1 MRGGEASAFPPWTPT
16 GLLSDT
22 VLRSRARARGK
33 ASLVATSP
41 EGASLPRG
49 TAWRRRGFRLSLH
62 TSLKGLERH
71 TSRSV
76 TRQAPLREQRV
87 SLCCG
92 LSTGGALSTRCR
104 LGPQARCPGP
114 HRRSEPP
121 AAAVPSDPAA
131 QCQGGGGLSPHLT
144 PYIEDLS
151 GILVTD
157 ASLPLVHW
165 MSGEHGP
172 RSASRGKAAAARSEP
187 LFVRQLRSQ
196 QVRPRAPPPPGL
208 SRGGAYATHPHGAAG
223 GAKRRRVLCPAG
235 WRTARRPRAP
245 GVPAAHEALR
255 TLRQGDAN
263 HWVHSLSVTENL
275 DCLPR

>member
-41 EGASLPRG
+41 EGASLPCG

-104 LGPQARCPGP
+104 LRPR
-114 HRRSEPP
+114 P
-121 AAAVPSDPAA
+121 ASPAAVPTPPTRT
-131 QCQGGGGLSPHLT
+131 GPLEGLSAAVCCARQAGAPHAAPELPGCPQHT
-144 PYIEDLS
+144 KLS
-151 GILVTD
+151 G
-157 ASLPLVHW
+157 PC
-165 MSGEHGP
+165 G
-172 RSASRGKAAAARSEP
+172 
-187 LFVRQLRSQ
+187 
-196 QVRPRAPPPPGL
+196 
-208 SRGGAYATHPHGAAG
+208 
-223 GAKRRRVLCPAG
+223 RVMRITGCT
-235 WRTARRPRAP
+235 RY
-245 GVPAAHEALR
+245 
-255 TLRQGDAN
+255 Q
-263 HWVHSLSVTENL
+263 
-275 DCLPR
+275 